1 MELQYSQ
8 MENGVRL
15 IKLIG
20 SLDSAGFNSI
30 DPKFTAYC
38 SGDKVRVLVD
48 LSRVDFL
55 TSIGIRMLT
64 MNARSLFTRGGRM
77 VLFNPIEDVRN
88 VLEMTSIHTIIPMY
102 DNYES
107 AETVL
112 LA

>member
-1 MELQYSQ
+1 
-8 MENGVRL
+8 MENGVCV

-20 SLDSAGFNSI
+20 SLDAADFNSI
-30 DPKFTAYC
+30 NQKFTAHC

-48 LSRVDFL
+48 LSEVDFL
-55 TSIGIRMLT
+55 ASIGIRMLT
-64 MNARSLFTRGGRM
+64 MSAKSISTRGGRM
-77 VLFNPIEDVRN
+77 VLFNPIEDVKT
-88 VLEMTSIHTIIPMY
+88 VLEMASIHVSIPMY